1 MTRSIST
8 AEEYEAA
15 KREAAALEQFGEDTA
30 EAAEL
35 EQLKSVM
42 KAWQEAQKT
51 LDQAG
56 SPGLE
61 RK

>member
-15 KREAAALEQFGEDTA
+15 KREAAALQQFDEGTA

-35 EQLKSVM
+35 KQLKSVM
-42 KAWQEAQKT
+42 TAWEESQRS

-56 SPGLE
+56 
-61 RK
+61 